1 VCEAE
6 AKHDPFAK
14 RASVGPEREGP
25 NPGTE
30 VPFSD
35 IAFFP
40 TLGRQ
45 Y

>member
-1 VCEAE
+1 MCKAE
-6 AKHDPFAK
+6 AKHDPFTS
-14 RASVGPEREGP
+14 RASVGPERDDP